1 MGNRISAVNGVR
13 SPNFFQPGNAVNE
26 IWLGDVEIIS
36 RLPFGDSE
44 MAQAGWPKGDYP
56 KLPWRPFIIPLRAA
70 VAKTTE
76 TISSASTSITRRSAV
91 LSSSLSDIFAT
102 PKLAAVSPGYILLM
116 IVVLLLLGAPILM
129 YSRFG
134 TISAKCPSC
143 RRGYYVGFEA
153 ADAGD
158 EQCDCEHA
166 YSRME
171 RRAALAQLFSDL
183 GILLLCSSAIAKD
196 AGKLRF
202 SGCGDEFHDSIMLWT
217 QIVALI
223 SRAYLVRIW
232 YICRRISQRD
242 RSLDRERS
250 ADPLDASEK
259 GLHFE
264 DRELLL
270 RER

>member
-70 VAKTTE
+70 VAKTTD
-76 TISSASTSITRRSAV
+76 TIASASTSVMRRSAV
-91 LSSSLSDIFAT
+91 LSSSLADMIAG
-102 PKLAAVSPGYILLM
+102 PKLAVVSPGYILLM
-116 IVVLLLLGAPILM
+116 IVVLLLLAAPILM
-129 YSRFG
+129 YSRYG
-134 TISAKCPSC
+134 NISAKCPSC

-153 ADAGD
+153 AGPGD
-158 EQCDCEHA
+158 DQCDCEHA

-171 RRAALAQLFSDL
+171 RHAALAQMLSDF
-183 GILLLCSSAIAKD
+183 GILILCGSALAKD

-202 SGCGDEFHDSIMLWT
+202 SGAGDEFHDSIMLWT
-217 QIVALI
+217 QIVALV

-242 RSLDRERS
+242 RSRDRGYS
-250 ADPLDASEK
+250 ADPQDASEK
-259 GLHFE
+259 GLQFE

-270 RER
+270 HAA